1 MAVTHQ
7 DYTGNGTQTDFVIS
21 NFDFIHKN
29 DVRATVGNVSQTI
42 DSDYTVDGNTVTFL
56 SGSIPGDTVAVRLYR
71 RTSLDQPKHVFQTG
85 ASVKADDLN
94 LNNKQLRYYLQE
106 LGTPT
111 AASTGLPLTD
121 TVKND
126 IEVVNANEFV
136 IVNEAVEAA
145 MIRND
150 AVTADKLADDSVV
163 TDTIADDAVNADKL
177 ANSINTE
184 IAANTAKVTNATHT
198 GEVTGATALTI
209 ADNVVDEANLQVSNA
224 PTDGHFLSAQA
235 GNTGGLTW
243 AEVDV
248 GLVKNLVTANTTTAV
263 DMDNTLTDTGLTA
276 DITVTGTNKVLVIVQ
291 QAYRIQDSD
300 GGYSWDL
307 KLLRDTTVIVERQMH
322 HDATSSGNSEKDFHN
337 IVYLDD
343 PGSGT
348 KTYKTQ
354 MKGNSAN
361 DAKAQPSSAR
371 SDIFLFE
378 VNI

>member
-71 RTSLDQPKHVFQTG
+71 RTNLDQPKHVFQTG

-106 LGTPT
+106 LGTHT

-163 TDTIADDAVNADKL
+163 TDTIADDPVNADKL
-177 ANSINTE
+177 AKSINTE
-184 IAANTAKVTNATHT
+184 IAANTAKTTNATHT
-198 GEVTGATALTI
+198 GEDTGATALTI
-209 ADNVVDEANLQVSNA
+209 TDNVVDEANLKISNA
-224 PTDGHFLSAQA
+224 GSNGQ
-235 GNTGGLTW
+235 
-243 AEVDV
+243 
-248 GLVKNLVTANTTTAV
+248 
-263 DMDNTLTDTGLTA
+263 
-276 DITVTGTNKVLVIVQ
+276 
-291 QAYRIQDSD
+291 
-300 GGYSWDL
+300 
-307 KLLRDTTVIVERQMH
+307 
-322 HDATSSGNSEKDFHN
+322 
-337 IVYLDD
+337 YLQ
-343 PGSGT
+343 
-348 KTYKTQ
+348 KQ
-354 MKGNSAN
+354 
-361 DAKAQPSSAR
+361 
-371 SDIFLFE
+371 
-378 VNI
+378 